1 MAKSVML
8 APNDK
13 VDFKDLKYPQ
23 LISRKY
29 DGLRMVVKSG
39 ELYTRNWNFVP
50 NDRLIKILTHPI
62 ASISEEKSF
71 VFDGEFYS
79 HEVTFQQIVRVAST
93 RNAVVDASYGY
104 YIFDVLTKHE
114 WVDENEPVYYK
125 RRDRYLRLLEK
136 YKISNVFPV
145 EQYLVTNAEQARNYY
160 EQFVEEGYEGA
171 MVRNIEGKYKHGRA
185 RVSQNL
191 IFKFKSLLKGT
202 GRIIEVLEG
211 LREDRLAGYAGSIRV
226 VMPDGV
232 ETKLMFSRGF
242 NMYEKKRLWEKRDTL
257 LGKTAE
263 IEYIA
268 VGNKLRPRSGR
279 VIRII

>member
-1 MAKSVML
+1 
-8 APNDK
+8 
-13 VDFKDLKYPQ
+13 
-23 LISRKY
+23 
-29 DGLRMVVKSG
+29 
-39 ELYTRNWNFVP
+39 
-50 NDRLIKILTHPI
+50 
-62 ASISEEKSF
+62 
-71 VFDGEFYS
+71 
-79 HEVTFQQIVRVAST
+79 
-93 RNAVVDASYGY
+93 
-104 YIFDVLTKHE
+104 
-114 WVDENEPVYYK
+114 
-125 RRDRYLRLLEK
+125 
-136 YKISNVFPV
+136 VFPI

-202 GRIIEVLEG
+202 GRIVEVLEG